1 MKTQFLRIRS
11 IIPVM
16 IGAWTALVGLS
27 ITHSAHAQ
35 DVRLQDLLQSEF
47 ERSFTITGWGLVTGL
62 QGTGDTGGNYAAA
75 LNYIERMKRAGFV
88 DQGTL
93 PQAVLKEGS
102 IAVVQVS
109 AEIPN
114 LFGSGQAYECRIA
127 ALGGGAGSLEG
138 GTLLVT
144 PLRRSDASIDDGVES
159 IDYVDVIGFAE
170 GVLQVDPRSPTRGQI
185 IRGARLA
192 TTAAPIWEEVRGWR
206 SITFDVKNPAH
217 RTMMNLTRLVDAVNE
232 EMLEDGFVDL
242 ATVISGGQIKV
253 VMPDSEDDSFRFAGR
268 VLGMSVDFR
277 NVEPP
282 AEIRWNESAGVLVIT
297 GNTAIRDATVSID
310 GFSIQRIE
318 PRRAATIQNPAIE
331 LEPFIAMTGRDQ
343 PSLSLQT
350 LKRQLDMLKVPVRS
364 QARVLQELCN
374 TGQCNAM
381 FVRAGADG

>member
-1 MKTQFLRIRS
+1 MKTHFLRTRS
-11 IIPVM
+11 IVPVM
-16 IGAWTALVGLS
+16 IGAWTALVGLLVVNP
-27 ITHSAHAQ
+27 AHAQ

-88 DQGTL
+88 DEGTL
-93 PQAVLKEGS
+93 PQAILKEGS
-102 IAVVQVS
+102 IAVVQVA
-109 AEIPN
+109 AEVPN
-114 LFGSGQAYECRIA
+114 LFGSGQSYACRVS
-127 ALGGGAGSLEG
+127 ALGGGAESLAG
-138 GTLLVT
+138 GTLLIT
-144 PLRRSDASIDDGVES
+144 PLRRSDASIDDTVES
-159 IDYVDVIGFAE
+159 IDLVDVIGFAE
-170 GVLQVDPRSPTRGQI
+170 GVLEVEPQSPTRGRI
-185 IRGARLA
+185 VRGARLA

-206 SITFDVKNPAH
+206 AVTFDVKNPAH
-217 RTMMNLTRLVDAVNE
+217 RTMMNLSRLVDAVNE

-253 VMPDSEDDSFRFAGR
+253 TLPESETDSFRFAGR

-282 AEIRWNESAGVLVIT
+282 AEIRWNESAGILVIT

-318 PRRAATIQNPAIE
+318 PRRAPTLQNPSIE
-331 LEPFIAMTGRDQ
+331 IEPFIAMTGRDQ

-381 FVRAGADG
+381 FVRAGAEG

>member
-1 MKTQFLRIRS
+1 MKTHFLRTRS
-11 IIPVM
+11 IVPLM
-16 IGAWTALVGLS
+16 IGAWTALVGLLLVNP
-27 ITHSAHAQ
+27 AHAQ

-47 ERSFTITGWGLVTGL
+47 ERPFTITGWGLVTGL

-93 PQAVLKEGS
+93 PQAILKEGS

-109 AEIPN
+109 AKVPN
-114 LFGSGQAYECRIA
+114 LFGSGQSYECRVN
-127 ALGGGAGSLEG
+127 ALGGGAESLAG
-138 GTLLVT
+138 GTLLIT
-144 PLRRSDASIDDGVES
+144 PLRRSDASIDDTIES
-159 IDYVDVIGFAE
+159 IDLIDVIGFAE
-170 GVLQVDPRSPTRGQI
+170 GVLDVDIQSPTRGRI
-185 IRGARLA
+185 ALGARLA

-217 RTMMNLTRLVDAVNE
+217 RTMMNLGRLVDAVNE

-253 VMPDSEDDSFRFAGR
+253 MLPESETDSFRFAGR

-282 AEIRWNESAGVLVIT
+282 AEIRWNETAGVLVIT
-297 GNTAIRDATVSID
+297 GNTTIRDATVSID
-310 GFSIQRIE
+310 GFSIQKITPE
-318 PRRAATIQNPAIE
+318 PKFTRDNPKID
-331 LEPFIAMTGRDQ
+331 LEPFIAMTGREELSI
-343 PSLSLQT
+343 SLHT
-350 LKRQLDMLKVPVRS
+350 LKKQLDMLKVPVRS

-381 FVRAGADG
+381 FVRGGADG